1 MDAPLTNHRLAVI
14 LLMRCGRLGR
24 AIDLVYHT
32 ASPFDLLSICCSSSA
47 MAVPWSAVM
56 SEARLSYGRGLVSA
70 AHRTM
75 PCRTLHRVS
84 MSMLRPSPL
93 YRLRASSPPLPWSA
107 LSSRSL
113 HSSFY
118 RCSLPTPLPS
128 STTTS
133 AHPRFS
139 HGIPKLIVRP
149 SSTTALSPLTAAHH
163 LVPNIPPPTPP
174 HTHPLDAQPTLPIAP
189 TTDHTTNLLPP
200 RSASYYFR
208 HSPWSKLVKFE
219 LSTLA
224 AFSSVF
230 GYYLAGG
237 PVLSLASTHGAAMLG
252 GTMLTAFS
260 AAVLNQLLEVRW
272 DSQMERTKR
281 RPLVTG
287 QISKEHAALACAV
300 FAASGAALLSYSSN
314 WGIQAPAIAL
324 STILFYAFVYTRMK
338 RRTVWNTEFG
348 ALVGSLP
355 VFVGAAAYT
364 PLSLSADSQ
373 TLLSVLLGFAFM
385 SVWQMPHFMMIAHQY
400 ATQYAKAGFVMRS
413 PSVAP
418 RIGLGWAS
426 LLALLP
432 FFGFHFHL
440 TSPAFILTGT
450 ALNAYFLSRYYL
462 FYRQPAV
469 YRARR
474 HIYLYFVLMFAAIC
488 LHATNNDG
496 VHDLLAFVSTHIVTL
511 PACVVNYAQHMPRWM
526 EDNGAFYAALPEPV
540 RRVCGKRYHDQL
552 KEGGEGSGL
561 LRVACPVVVAKEVK
575 DGVQHGRGVE
585 VAVEGSGVSAE

>member
-1 MDAPLTNHRLAVI
+1 MAALWGIVGYAGSRMPRSP
-14 LLMRCGRLGR
+14 
-24 AIDLVYHT
+24 
-32 ASPFDLLSICCSSSA
+32 ASSFVARRFLQC
-47 MAVPWSAVM
+47 
-56 SEARLSYGRGLVSA
+56 RLSHLAFIPSARPPCSHRFSA
-70 AHRTM
+70 AAF
-75 PCRTLHRVS
+75 TL
-84 MSMLRPSPL
+84 PL
-93 YRLRASSPPLPWSA
+93 S
-107 LSSRSL
+107 
-113 HSSFY
+113 
-118 RCSLPTPLPS
+118 CSLPHRRAIHTSLYHRSPPPPPS
-128 STTTS
+128 SSTS
-133 AHPRFS
+133 STHPRYS
-139 HGIPKLIVRP
+139 HGVPKLIVRP
-149 SSTTALSPLTAAHH
+149 SSSSALSPLTLKQHFT
-163 LVPNIPPPTPP
+163 PTIPTTTTLHPLPPTPP
-174 HTHPLDAQPTLPIAP
+174 PSFDTPLIPIPDTHIPVPTPY
-189 TTDHTTNLLPP
+189 T
-200 RSASYYFR
+200 ASYYFR
-208 HSPWSKLVKFE
+208 HSLWSKLVKFE

-237 PVLSLASTHGAAMLG
+237 PILSLASMHGVAMLG

-260 AAVLNQLLEVRW
+260 AAILNQLLEVRW
-272 DSQMERTKR
+272 DGLMERTKR

-287 QISKEHAALACAV
+287 KISTTHAALACAT

-314 WGIQAPAIAL
+314 LGVQAPAIAL
-324 STILFYAFVYTRMK
+324 STILLYAFIYTRMK

-413 PSVAP
+413 PAVAP

-462 FYRQPAV
+462 FYRQPTLH
-469 YRARR
+469 RTRQ

-488 LHATNNDG
+488 LHATHNDG
-496 VHDLLAFVSTHIVTL
+496 LHDILQFFSTHVYTL
-511 PACVVNYAQHMPRWM
+511 PSCIVNYSEHVPRWM
-526 EDNGAFYAALPEPV
+526 
-540 RRVCGKRYHDQL
+540 
-552 KEGGEGSGL
+552 
-561 LRVACPVVVAKEVK
+561 
-575 DGVQHGRGVE
+575 
-585 VAVEGSGVSAE
+585 

>member
-1 MDAPLTNHRLAVI
+1 
-14 LLMRCGRLGR
+14 
-24 AIDLVYHT
+24 
-32 ASPFDLLSICCSSSA
+32 
-47 MAVPWSAVM
+47 
-56 SEARLSYGRGLVSA
+56 
-70 AHRTM
+70 
-75 PCRTLHRVS
+75 
-84 MSMLRPSPL
+84 
-93 YRLRASSPPLPWSA
+93 
-107 LSSRSL
+107 
-113 HSSFY
+113 
-118 RCSLPTPLPS
+118 
-128 STTTS
+128 
-133 AHPRFS
+133 
-139 HGIPKLIVRP
+139 
-149 SSTTALSPLTAAHH
+149 
-163 LVPNIPPPTPP
+163 
-174 HTHPLDAQPTLPIAP
+174 
-189 TTDHTTNLLPP
+189 
-200 RSASYYFR
+200 
-208 HSPWSKLVKFE
+208 VKFE

-237 PVLSLASTHGAAMLG
+237 PVLSLVSLHGAAMLG

-272 DSQMERTKR
+272 DGLMERTKR

-287 QISKEHAALACAV
+287 KISKTHAAIACV
-300 FAASGAALLSYSSN
+300 LFAASGAALLSYASN

-324 STILFYAFVYTRMK
+324 ATILLYAFVYTRMK

-413 PSVAP
+413 PAVAP

-462 FYRQPAV
+462 FYRHPTVHRTRQ
-469 YRARR
+469 

-488 LHATNNDG
+488 LHATSNDG
-496 VHDLLAFVSTHIVTL
+496 LHDLLAAFSAHVTPL
-511 PACVVNYAQHMPRWM
+511 PSCVVNYAQHLPAWM
-526 EDNGAFYAALPEPV
+526 EDNGAFWRVLPESV
-540 RRVCGKRYHDQL
+540 RAVCGKRYHDVL
-552 KEGGEGSGL
+552 KEGGSGSGM
-561 LRVACPVVVAKEVK
+561 LRVACPVVVVKEVK
-575 DGVQHGRGVE
+575 EGVVQGARGGE
-585 VAVEGSGVSAE
+585 VAVEGRGGEVNAQ